1 MSCCFRSRC
10 LLLFVSLV
18 VLFYVPTARADV
30 RLHTLFSDHMVLQ
43 RDRPVPVWGWATP
56 GEAIA
61 VSINKAASK
70 TPVRDGKWR
79 VKTTADRDGKW
90 HLKLPAMKAGGTYKL
105 TVVGKNTLTVSDV
118 LVGEVWVCIG
128 QSNMQVT
135 LGRSHLA
142 GQDVPKADDPL
153 LRLGSMRAGVVACQP
168 KSDAGFQW
176 TASTPGSASAYS
188 AVAYYYGRELREK
201 LGVPVGLIQQSM
213 GATDIECWT
222 PEIGDKS
229 IGKIKIFNRGDCCG
243 ERLAGA
249 VVEVL
254 DGKDKIVWSSKL
266 TSVAT
271 GSVHQ
276 FGGGASIKLSAG
288 LHPFVLNYHE
298 GGGPPA
304 LKLLY
309 QGPGI
314 DRQEIPASVFFR
326 EEDQ

>member
-1 MSCCFRSRC
+1 MSYRFRSRC
-10 LLLFVSLV
+10 LLLSVPFF
-18 VLFYVPTARADV
+18 VLFHVPAARADV
-30 RLHTLFSDHMVLQ
+30 RLHTLFSNHMVLQ
-43 RDRPVPVWGWATP
+43 RGKPVPVWGWAAP
-56 GEAIA
+56 GEAVS
-61 VSINKAASK
+61 VSINQATGK
-70 TPVRDGKWR
+70 TM
-79 VKTTADRDGKW
+79 ADRDGKW
-90 HLKLPAMKAGGTYKL
+90 RLKLPAMKAGGPHEL
-105 TVVGKNTLTVSDV
+105 TVVGKNTLTVNDV

-135 LGRSHLA
+135 LARSHLA
-142 GQDVPKADDPL
+142 GQDVPRAGDPM

-176 TASTPGSASAYS
+176 TPSTPGSASAYS

-201 LGVPVGLIQQSM
+201 LDVPVGLIQQSM
-213 GATDIECWT
+213 GATEIECWT

-243 ERLAGA
+243 ERLTGA
-249 VVEVL
+249 IVEVL

-266 TSVAT
+266 NSVAT
-271 GSVHQ
+271 GSVRQ
-276 FGGGASIKLSAG
+276 FGGGGTSIKLSAG

-326 EEDQ
+326 EED